1 MIKMLEPV
9 TAPVG
14 AAKGSGID
22 CYYDIV
28 VRVTVSK
35 HNLLTTAEKAT
46 ADYIAKKG
54 WGECTVAGLQG
65 YIRIAH
71 GLEVGSSVAQ
81 YMLLQAFGMV

>member
-1 MIKMLEPV
+1 MLETV
-9 TAPVG
+9 SAPVG

-35 HNLLTTAEKAT
+35 HNLLMVAEKAT
-46 ADYIAKKG
+46 ADYIAKQG
-54 WGECTVAGLQG
+54 WSECSVAGLQG
-65 YIRIAH
+65 YIRITH

-81 YMLLQAFGMV
+81 YLLLQAFGIV